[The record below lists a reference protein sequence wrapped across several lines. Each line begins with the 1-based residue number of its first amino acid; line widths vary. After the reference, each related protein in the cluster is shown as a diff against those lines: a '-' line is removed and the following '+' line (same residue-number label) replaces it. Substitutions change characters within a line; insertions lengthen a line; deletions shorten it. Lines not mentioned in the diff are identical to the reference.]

1 MDLRG
6 GNLESP
12 GSRTEAACGNSMSV
26 RKVGRSRNR
35 SAAEMKEFESRR
47 AGGRSMRMLHKT
59 TSISAIFITLW
70 AGAKETRQ
78 AHTQSAEIGYKSA
91 AGAEQNKTLLLKDF
105 KPTAM
110 LHAAAH
116 KVERAKYYVI
126 DVHNHVND
134 AQGIDNPMLPR
145 RVIEVMD
152 HTNVKTGGI
161 LTGMWGE
168 KLQTVL
174 DTLVKPYPGRVIV
187 FCQN

>member
-35 SAAEMKEFESRR
+35 SPAEMKEFESRR

-59 TSISAIFITLW
+59 TSISAIFLTLW
-70 AGAKETRQ
+70 AGAQETRQ
-78 AHTQSAEIGYKSA
+78 APSQSPEIGYKSA
-91 AGAEQNKTLLLKDF
+91 AGADQNKTLLLKDF

-126 DVHNHVND
+126 DVHNHVNH
-134 AQGIDNPMLPR
+134 AQGIDDPMLPR
-145 RVIEVMD
+145 RSTELMAN
-152 HTNVKTGGI
+152 TNARTAVS
-161 LTGMWGE
+161 LTGSWG
-168 KLQTVL
+168 
-174 DTLVKPYPGRVIV
+174 P
-187 FCQN
+187 